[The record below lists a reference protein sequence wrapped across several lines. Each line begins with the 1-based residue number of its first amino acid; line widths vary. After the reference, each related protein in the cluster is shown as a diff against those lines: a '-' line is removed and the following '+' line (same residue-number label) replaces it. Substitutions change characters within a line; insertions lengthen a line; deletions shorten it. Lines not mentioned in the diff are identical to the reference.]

1 MYVGVLTLD
10 LLLGDIASLK
20 QKRSAIRPLVA
31 ELRRRYPGASVAET
45 GYLGRHRRAELGIA
59 GVSSAAALD
68 SAKGVIRTE
77 VGRQTGL
84 RHTPSVTFVADT
96 VPDNARHIEELL
108 ERAKVADARVAR
120 NREGAHPAGDPDP
133 YRPGP
138 DGDGGY

>member
-59 GVSSAAALD
+59 VVSSTAAHAAQVLAD
-68 SAKGVIRTE
+68 CERLVA
-77 VGRQTGL
+77 GRPEL
-84 RHTPSVTFVADT
+84 
-96 VPDNARHIEELL
+96 ELL
-108 ERAKVADARVAR
+108 SSRQRLFTEED
-120 NREGAHPAGDPDP
+120 
-133 YRPGP
+133 
-138 DGDGGY
+138 